1 MEHDVQSNIHKD
13 EHVDTDV
20 KTRQLGDTEV
30 IDARRNLCS

>member
-20 KTRQLGDTEV
+20 KTQQLGDTEV
-30 IDARRNLCS
+30 Y